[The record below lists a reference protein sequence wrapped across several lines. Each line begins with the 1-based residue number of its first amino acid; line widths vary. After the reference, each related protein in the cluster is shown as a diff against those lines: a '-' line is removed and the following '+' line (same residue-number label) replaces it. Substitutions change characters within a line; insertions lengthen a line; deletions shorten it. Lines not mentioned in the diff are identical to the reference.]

1 MRAFPAPRL
10 LWGVGALCVLAF
22 GLFVHD
28 AFGYV
33 VAVLF
38 GVLMVGGAYDAWWL
52 RKHRGALSAELDAPQ
67 TLTRGE
73 RAELGVT
80 VHNDTARD
88 RTLWVRPVLPDETI
102 PNYVTH
108 RTHAVAGDAARFRI
122 PLGVPLR
129 GRYTFGPVYV
139 RLDGPL
145 GLIRGQVCCE
155 ARETTRVY
163 PDVRRVQDYLV
174 TRKMQDTVAPHLRT
188 ARIRGIG
195 SEFESMREY
204 ELGDDI
210 RRIDWKATAKHR
222 MPIVRN
228 YEIEPFRNVMVIVDA
243 GRLMAGSTGD
253 ATKLDC
259 ALDAALMVAG
269 VVLEGGDRCGTLV
282 FDEDVRAYLPPRGGL
297 AQLRAIVENTYAL
310 QPTYVES
317 HFQRAF
323 AHLQTR
329 LTKRSLVLILS
340 DVIDPYASASLL
352 SGVVAL
358 SRRHLVMFAALRTPE
373 VERVIDTPSASPE
386 DPYRKAVAYRLF
398 DERTMAI
405 TRLQRSGVHVLDVK
419 PQDLTVPL
427 VNKYIELRE
436 ANML

>member
-1 MRAFPAPRL
+1 M
-10 LWGVGALCVLAF
+10 LWAVAAILAISF
-22 GLFVHD
+22 GLFFVD
-28 AFGYV
+28 AAIY
-33 VAVLF
+33 AV
-38 GVLMVGGAYDAWWL
+38 VGGL
-52 RKHRGALSAELDAPQ
+52 IVVGLGALWDARWLFSHKSEISASVEAQQ

-73 RAELGVT
+73 RADVFVQVNNNTSRGL
-80 VHNDTARD
+80 R
-88 RTLWVRPVLPDETI
+88 LWVRPILPE
-102 PNYVTH
+102 
-108 RTHAVAGDAARFRI
+108 AGVPKYAEHTTQAESGGAARFTV
-122 PLGVPLR
+122 LVSVPLR
-129 GRYTFGPVYV
+129 GRYEFGPVYV
-139 RLDGPL
+139 RFDGPL
-145 GLIRGQVCCE
+145 GLMRGQVECD
-155 ARETTRVY
+155 ASAVTKVY
-163 PDVRRVQDYLV
+163 PDVRRVQQYLI

-195 SEFESMREY
+195 SEFESLREY
-204 ELGDDI
+204 EEGDDI
-210 RRIDWKATAKHR
+210 RRIDWKSTAKHQT
-222 MPIVRN
+222 PIIRN
-228 YEIEPFRNVMVIVDA
+228 YEIEPYRNVMVIVDS
-243 GRLMAGSTGD
+243 GRLMAGSTGN

-259 ALDAALMVAG
+259 ALDAALMLSG

-297 AQLRAIVENTYAL
+297 AQLKMIVETTYAL

-329 LTKRSLVLILS
+329 LSKRSLVLILS

-373 VERVIDTPSASPE
+373 VERVIDEPSKCTE
-386 DPYRKAVAYRLF
+386 DPFRKAVAYRLF
-398 DERTMAI
+398 DERTGAI
-405 TRLQRSGVHVLDVK
+405 ARLQRSGVHVLDVR